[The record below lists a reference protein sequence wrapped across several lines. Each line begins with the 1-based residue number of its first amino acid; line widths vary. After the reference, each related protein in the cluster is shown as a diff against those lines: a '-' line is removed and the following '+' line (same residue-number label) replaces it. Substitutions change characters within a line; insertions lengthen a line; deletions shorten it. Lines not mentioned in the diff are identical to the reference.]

1 MAQLKKEQI
10 NVERHSLSSLVI
22 FEVTGEELEQLEAET
37 LSLSEDF
44 SFALAGL
51 TIAVDALRPLMG
63 ESDNLFVTEI
73 TRKNNGQLSRK
84 AWDWLKRHQ
93 V

>member
-1 MAQLKKEQI
+1 
-10 NVERHSLSSLVI
+10 
-22 FEVTGEELEQLEAET
+22 
-37 LSLSEDF
+37 LSEDF

>member
-1 MAQLKKEQI
+1 
-10 NVERHSLSSLVI
+10 
-22 FEVTGEELEQLEAET
+22 LEAET
-37 LSLSEDF
+37 LTLSEDF